1 MAITPEVIQIAQDSR
16 ERIRAMSDQQVVDL
30 TRAWVDA
37 WDELLPEFQDAYD
50 DLVTKAADGTLSRS
64 TVSRHDR
71 LRAALDQAEAMLEE
85 LARETSEVA
94 IRDLPGA
101 VRDATATH
109 AAIGQAQLPQGPA
122 VVGVT
127 FDRLAVG
134 SLDAIVERTTQ
145 RIHASTRYLSDD
157 AIVKMKSN
165 LIRGISVGANPRR
178 VASKMV
184 RETEG
189 LFNGGLTRAVAIART
204 EMLDAHREST
214 RQSGILNDDLLSGW
228 AWHAQFDT
236 RTCPSCLSNHGSLHP
251 VDEFGPIDHVQGRC
265 VRIDVTKSWKEL
277 GFNVDIPEPKSAIQD
292 AETWFNGLDDVSK
305 VSIMG
310 PTRLGML
317 NDGKIGWKDLT
328 HKVDN
333 PDWRSSMQNTP
344 IKNLIG

>member
-1 MAITPEVIQIAQDSR
+1 MAATAEVIQMAQDSR
-16 ERIRAMSDQQVVDL
+16 ERIRQMTDQQVVDL

-37 WDELLPEFQDAYD
+37 WDELLPEFEAAYD
-50 DLVTKAADGTLSRS
+50 DLMAQAADGTLSRS
-64 TVSRHDR
+64 TVSRHER

-85 LARETSEVA
+85 LAAEVA
-94 IRDLPGA
+94 EVTIRDIPGA
-101 VRDATATH
+101 VLDATTTH
-109 AAIGQAQLPQGPA
+109 ASIGQAQLPQGPA

-134 SLDAIVERTTQ
+134 ALDAIVERTTQ
-145 RIHASTRYLSDD
+145 RIHSSTRYLSDD

-165 LIRGISVGANPRR
+165 LIRGISVGDNPKTVARR
-178 VASKMV
+178 MV

-189 LFNGGLTRAVAIART
+189 LFNGGLTRAVAISRT

-214 RQSGILNDDLLSGW
+214 RQSAGINEDLLSGW
-228 AWHAQFDT
+228 TWHCQFDT
-236 RTCPSCLSNHGSLHP
+236 RTCPSCLVNHGSVHP
-251 VDEFGPIDHVQGRC
+251 IDEFGPIDHVQGRC
-265 VRIDVTKSWKEL
+265 VRIDNTKSWKEL
-277 GFNVDIPEPKSAIQD
+277 GFNVDIPEPKSVIQD

-310 PTRLGML
+310 PTRLGLL
-317 NDGKIGWKDLT
+317 NDGKIEWKDLT

-333 PDWRSSMQNTP
+333 ADWRSSMQNTP